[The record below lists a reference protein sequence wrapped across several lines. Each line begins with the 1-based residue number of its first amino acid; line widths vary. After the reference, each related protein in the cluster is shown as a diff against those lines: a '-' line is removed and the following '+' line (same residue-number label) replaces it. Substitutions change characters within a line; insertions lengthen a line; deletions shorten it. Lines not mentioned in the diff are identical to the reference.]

1 MNSYKIKQ
9 ELNKLINTV
18 IKYEKKEYLISNVKI
33 VNATVVILTD
43 SHSVIFSIN
52 NYADFKNA
60 MVVIKKAPK
69 QVEEIAIDE
78 VVRRSNSNKHV
89 GSTLCKKSGKWIS
102 AITRNRKRKHLGSF
116 DTDLEAHE
124 AYKAAAA
131 INPSKVVKTS
141 KYIGV
146 CLYKQTGKW
155 HAQISVNGRTRN
167 IGHFT
172 DEIDAHEAYQEAL
185 SKARGKMYTE
195 KQRSECITLFNRTE
209 LYAGE
214 EVIDNSDATIAKEVG
229 LSKELTGR
237 IISAYLKDKRNKINE
252 TINQNLSH
260 HE

>member
-1 MNSYKIKQ
+1 MNSYEIKQ

-18 IKYEKKEYLISNVKI
+18 IKYEKKEYLISDVR
-33 VNATVVILTD
+33 VVDATVVILTD

-60 MVVIKKAPK
+60 MTVIKEAPK
-69 QVEEIAIDE
+69 QIEEIVIDE
-78 VVRRSNSNKHV
+78 VIIQPNSKKYV
-89 GSTLCKKSGKWIS
+89 GATLCKKSGKWIS

-116 DTDLEAHE
+116 DTDIEAHE
-124 AYKAAAA
+124 VYKAAAA

-141 KYIGV
+141 KYVGV

-167 IGHFT
+167 IGYFT

-185 SKARGKMYTE
+185 AKSKNKTYTE
-195 KQRSECITLFNRTE
+195 EQKLECIALFNRTE
-209 LYAGE
+209 LRAGE
-214 EVIDNSDATIAKEVG
+214 EVIDNQDTTIAKEVG
-229 LSKELTGR
+229 LSLYFVGS
-237 IISAYLKDKRNKINE
+237 IISEYLKHKRNKLNE
-252 TINQNLSH
+252 TINQNLSY